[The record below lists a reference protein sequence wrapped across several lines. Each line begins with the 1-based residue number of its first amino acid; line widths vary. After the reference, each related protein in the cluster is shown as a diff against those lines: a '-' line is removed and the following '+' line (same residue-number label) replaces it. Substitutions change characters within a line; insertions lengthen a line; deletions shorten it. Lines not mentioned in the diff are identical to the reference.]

1 MMTIENILKLAFSA
15 CLAFGLLFTT
25 ACGSKQDQESSAEHP
40 VETEVEVE
48 MGSDSETATNKVVEV
63 ERPEPVN
70 EVKSEGADLEKTYLD
85 ASGNTVYNHV
95 ETEPAFVGGNEA
107 LYKYLSENIE
117 YPADSRRA
125 GAEGP
130 VEVSFIVA
138 SDGSIR
144 DVAVLHAHEDASLNG
159 EATRVISNMPAWE
172 PGMVSGK
179 AVDTKFTLPINFQL
193 D

>member
-1 MMTIENILKLAFSA
+1 MITINKIFKLIFSA

-25 ACGSKQDQESSAEHP
+25 ACGSKQVQESSAEHP